1 MKTFLLYEHPTK
13 GFKAVKS
20 GFSWPAF
27 FFMLFW
33 ACLKRLYG
41 FGLLMFCVWLFVAG
55 VYAITIH
62 EAWGFS
68 DAGFIT
74 LLLMYALVMG
84 ISGNK
89 YLSQS
94 LVKRGY
100 RLVKTIQAESAGF
113 VLSEARAAAGNK
125 YEKAVGLT
133 DFSSA
138 EIKSS
143 RSGGVGID

>member
-33 ACLKRLYG
+33 ACLKGLYG
-41 FGLLMFCVWLFVAG
+41 FGLLMFCVWLIIIG
-55 VYAITIH
+55 VYAIAIH
-62 EAWGFS
+62 EAWGLS
-68 DAGFIT
+68 DATYIS
-74 LLLMYALVMG
+74 LWMICALAMG

-100 RLVKTIQAESAGF
+100 KLVKTIQAESVSV
-113 VLSEARAAAGNK
+113 VLSEARAVAGN
-125 YEKAVGLT
+125 
-133 DFSSA
+133 
-138 EIKSS
+138 
-143 RSGGVGID
+143 